1 MTTEGQPT
9 LPEPTFEMSDSITK
23 LMPALIKAQSEMGVA
38 TKGADNPFY
47 RSKYAD
53 LAEVI
58 ETCKDALNTN
68 GICFLQPILT
78 GHKGVCV
85 KTMLIHASGEYLSAT
100 VDFPV
105 GKVDSQE
112 YGKAISYARRYSLQS
127 LLSIPAEDDDGNTAS
142 NKATPQTYTKAM
154 TQDFPPDE
162 WLSGKLLALT
172 KGVGSAPGSAKI
184 QTDNGAMTFQVF
196 TIMADWG
203 SLIGHPI
210 QFRYE
215 KQGKFRVIAE
225 MALAD
230 TKQLSIEAQAT
241 APAIIQ
247 PSEVHL
253 AGQQTSGDDLSMD
266 EVIDIALDE
275 GRTDEARQEAL
286 TFAPD
291 KECLG
296 LVESVKAVTK
306 KAGGEFYKLKIDC
319 VETTVEVT
327 VFEGPSHYFFTSFD
341 ELVGQQVYFTV
352 REDGEFRGKPNYIVT
367 FLELDPESQLREVG
381 T

>member
-1 MTTEGQPT
+1 
-9 LPEPTFEMSDSITK
+9 
-23 LMPALIKAQSEMGVA
+23 
-38 TKGADNPFY
+38 
-47 RSKYAD
+47 
-53 LAEVI
+53 
-58 ETCKDALNTN
+58 
-68 GICFLQPILT
+68 
-78 GHKGVCV
+78 
-85 KTMLIHASGEYLSAT
+85 
-100 VDFPV
+100 
-105 GKVDSQE
+105 
-112 YGKAISYARRYSLQS
+112 
-127 LLSIPAEDDDGNTAS
+127 
-142 NKATPQTYTKAM
+142 
-154 TQDFPPDE
+154 
-162 WLSGKLLALT
+162 
-172 KGVGSAPGSAKI
+172 
-184 QTDNGAMTFQVF
+184 MTFQVF
-196 TIMADWG
+196 NPDPEWAKLER
-203 SLIGHPI
+203 SPI
-210 QFRYE
+210 TYRYE

-230 TKQLSIEAQAT
+230 DMKRLSIEAQAT
-241 APAIIQ
+241 EPEPI
-247 PSEVHL
+247 
-253 AGQQTSGDDLSMD
+253 T
-266 EVIDIALDE
+266 IDLDE